1 MKVYQHRVL
10 VNAFVFNLGADE
22 MEGSPMHARCD
33 TETEQHILNEWE
45 RVRVGYKHAK
55 KGLVMLETKDVKF
68 TFSPYYTHT
77 ENANIV
83 AQFQSE

>member
-10 VNAFVFNLGADE
+10 TNAFVFNLGADE
-22 MEGSPMHARCD
+22 MNGSPTHVRCD
-33 TETEQHILNEWE
+33 RETEQHILNEWKK
-45 RVRVGYKHAK
+45 VKVGYKHDK
-55 KGLVMLETKDVKF
+55 KRLVTRETKDVKF

-77 ENANIV
+77 ENAHIV